1 MKNIQHNFSRW
12 NLLKFKYELLSL
24 LLTCLIN
31 IKKLKYENYLFDNF
45 ESNG

>member
-12 NLLKFKYELLSL
+12 CLVKFKNEPLSL

-31 IKKLKYENYLFDNF
+31 VKKLKYENYLFDNF